1 MASRPLRIA
10 LLHYQPKD
18 EAPDAVMEQIRDA
31 LQAAGH
37 TPVPLRVDES
47 LADLVKQV
55 SRCRCDLVFNI
66 CETFAEDYRLEV
78 NVAAVLE
85 LARVPFTGSGTAGL
99 LLAQDKILTKQLLQ
113 FHGVLTPRFATFDG
127 DSFQTNG
134 ELAFP
139 LIVKPARSDASLGLG
154 VERNM
159 EGLARRVRLI
169 REQYDDEALA
179 EEFIEGRE
187 LYVGVLGDHA
197 RPQVLPVVELDFGAK
212 WSRKRMKIADREVKF
227 GPDTPGSPQLVMP
240 RDLSDELRGRI
251 QRAAMMAFRALK
263 LRDYAR
269 IDFRVSS
276 ATNEPYLLEVN
287 PNPYLEAKCEVAM
300 GAREVGLSYP
310 QLLQRIVDTAARRHG
325 LDKDKGKDKRPAVPV
340 EADGP
345 AAAH

>member
-1 MASRPLRIA
+1 MALPPLRIA
-10 LLHYQPKD
+10 VLHYQP
-18 EAPDAVMEQIRDA
+18 ESEPPDPVVAQVCAA
-31 LQAAGH
+31 LQEGGH
-37 TPVPLRVDES
+37 TPVDLRVDES
-47 LADLVKQV
+47 VTDLLRQV
-55 SRCRCDLVFNI
+55 ARSRCDLVFNL

-127 DSFQTNG
+127 TSFQTSG
-134 ELAFP
+134 DLSFP
-139 LIVKPARSDASLGLG
+139 LIVKPARSDASMGLG
-154 VERNM
+154 VERDM

-169 REQYDDEALA
+169 REEYDDEALA

-187 LYVGVLGDHA
+187 IYVGVLGDHA
-197 RPQVLPVVELDFGAK
+197 RPEVLPVVELDFGKK

-240 RDLSDELRGRI
+240 HDLSDELHGRI
-251 QRAAMMAFRALK
+251 ERAAVTAFRALK

-276 ATNEPYLLEVN
+276 HSNEPYLLEVN
-287 PNPYLEAKCEVAM
+287 PNPYLEAKSEVAL
-300 GAREVGLSYP
+300 GARERGMSYP
-310 QLLQRIVDTAARRHG
+310 ELVRHIVEVAARRHG
-325 LDKDKGKDKRPAVPV
+325 LERGRSHSASEVASEPV
-340 EADGP
+340 LSL
-345 AAAH
+345 